1 MRLLQEMGFEVHY
14 ASNFETIVYGR
25 DNDRVKALG
34 LICHHIPFDRRL
46 LCRTNY
52 HAYKQLKKLMAQEN
66 FLLVHCHMPFT
77 GVAARLAA
85 KRTGTA
91 PVLYTGHGFHFFTGA
106 PWKNWVFYPVERWM
120 ARYTD
125 RLITINEEDFARAKT
140 FPVRGNVCR
149 IHGVGIDCDKFLR
162 SGQRGTELSGDLKM
176 DAGVSGR
183 KHGSG
188 HEKEVSRKDGGWVDS
203 LKGGNVLEEETEVS
217 GHTEFTVATVGELA
231 PGKNHQAVIRALPS
245 LPDVRYE
252 IYGEGSCMESLV
264 ELAKQCGV
272 EDRVCFAGYC
282 SDIVERLHRVDAF
295 VFPSLREG
303 MPVAVMEAMAS
314 GLPVIALDIRG
325 CRELV
330 VDGKGGFLLKTDVP
344 EALAQSIQALQGDRK
359 RTKEMGDYNRAR
371 MRKYDKA
378 VVREEMREIYRG
390 VLE

>member
-1 MRLLQEMGFEVHY
+1 MGFEVHY
-14 ASNFETIVYGR
+14 ASNFETVVYGR

-52 HAYKQLKKLMAQEN
+52 RAYRQLKDLMAQEA
-66 FLLVHCHMPFT
+66 FSLVHCHMPFT

-91 PVLYTGHGFHFFTGA
+91 PVLYTGHGFHFFKGA
-106 PWKNWVFYPVERWM
+106 PWKNWIFYPVERWM

-125 RLITINEEDFARAKT
+125 RLITINEEDFARAEK
-140 FPVRGNVCR
+140 FPVRGKVCR
-149 IHGVGIDCDKFLR
+149 IHGVGVDCDRFLP
-162 SGQRGTELSGDLKM
+162 SGE
-176 DAGVSGR
+176 DAEMSA
-183 KHGSG
+183 
-188 HEKEVSRKDGGWVDS
+188 D
-203 LKGGNVLEEETEVS
+203 KGGDARAS
-217 GHTEFTVATVGELA
+217 GGERASSHEPSPRHTVFTVMTVGELA

-264 ELAKQCGV
+264 ALARQCGV
-272 EDRVCFAGYC
+272 EERVCFAGYC
-282 SDIVERLHRVDAF
+282 SDIAERLRRGDAF

-303 MPVAVMEAMAS
+303 MPVAVMEAMAV

-330 VDGKGGFLLKTDVP
+330 VDGKGGFLLKTDAP
-344 EALAQSIQALQGDRK
+344 EVLSQSIQTLQGDRK
-359 RTKEMGDYNRAR
+359 LARQMGDYNRTR

-390 VLE
+390 LLG